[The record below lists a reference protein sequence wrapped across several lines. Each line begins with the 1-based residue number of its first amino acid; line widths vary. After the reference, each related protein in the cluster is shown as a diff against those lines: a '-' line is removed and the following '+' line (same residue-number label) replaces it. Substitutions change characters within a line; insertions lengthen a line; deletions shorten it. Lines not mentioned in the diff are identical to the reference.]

1 MRVGTTVLQGSGL
14 VLLDTLRRLA
24 STVFTV
30 KEGRRID
37 TLVVGVLVRRDI
49 IQIDK
54 TVLYD

>member
-24 STVFTV
+24 SAVLTV

-37 TLVVGVLVRRDI
+37 SLVIRVLVRCDI
-49 IQIDK
+49 IHIDE
-54 TVLYD
+54 TVLYN

>member
-24 STVFTV
+24 SAVLTV

-49 IQIDK
+49 IHIDK
-54 TVLYD
+54 TVLYN